1 MTMQLRLGKRC
12 FVHLG
17 CQVGIGLR
25 DGFAQ
30 R

>member
-1 MTMQLRLGKRC
+1 MTMQLRLGERGC
-12 FVHLG
+12 VHLS

-25 DGFAQ
+25 DGVAQ